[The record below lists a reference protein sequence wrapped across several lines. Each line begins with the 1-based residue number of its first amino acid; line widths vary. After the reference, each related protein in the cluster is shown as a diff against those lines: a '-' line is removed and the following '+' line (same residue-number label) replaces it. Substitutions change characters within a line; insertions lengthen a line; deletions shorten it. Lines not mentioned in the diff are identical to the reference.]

1 MDDFGAM
8 LSIADGSILLD
19 IFSRVSSSVSLNCP
33 VETILKF
40 DEWKRKKKNEKS
52 K

>member
-19 IFSRVSSSVSLNCP
+19 IFSSVSLNFP

>member
-19 IFSRVSSSVSLNCP
+19 IFSSVSLNCP